1 MADLWFLVSCVLLIV
16 GLVWIVN
23 VLSHKLTIASIR
35 WALDRKEQTEEDD
48 TDA

>member
-1 MADLWFLVSCVLLIV
+1 MRDAWLLASAVAIMV
-16 GLVWIVN
+16 GLAWIVN

-35 WALDRKEQTEEDD
+35 WAKDRQKQNEESD